1 MRQSNLKLAEEH
13 LYDDVSA
20 MQQSGLTP
28 DQVKAVLRIRDAY
41 TMLRDNPSKKEREI
55 IDHLISIHSIE
66 KSQAYNDLKLV
77 KVLIG
82 NYEQASRDWHL
93 WKFNH
98 RNEETRE
105 LARKWK
111 NANAMARCDH
121 DYAKFNKLDQEE
133 VMAIDWDSI
142 RVQPFFPT
150 SDPRSIGIKPR
161 PNIMDEINKLE
172 KEYATD
178 LEAIDTDYED
188 ISFNPEDI
196 FKTTKEVE
204 DDKWS

>member
-1 MRQSNLKLAEEH
+1 MRLSNLKLAEEH
-13 LYDDVSA
+13 LYDDIPV

-28 DQVKAVLRIRDAY
+28 EQVKVVLRIRDAY
-41 TMLRDNPSKKEREI
+41 TLLRDNPSKKDKEVI
-55 IDHLISIHSIE
+55 SHLVSLHGIE

-77 KVLIG
+77 KILIG
-82 NYEQASRDWHL
+82 NFEQSSRDWHL

-98 RNEETRE
+98 RNEQTRE

-111 NANAMARCDH
+111 NANAMSKCDH

-133 VMAIDWDSI
+133 VKAIDWDSI
-142 RVQPFFPT
+142 RVQPFLPS
-150 SDPRSIGIKPR
+150 SDPRSIGIQPR

-188 ISFNPEDI
+188 ISFNPDDI
-196 FKTTKEVE
+196 FKTAKEVE
-204 DDKWS
+204 DGKWT